1 MSSEV
6 ETSLSISEKI
16 VPRIQLAEKVVVS
29 ASTEIVRDFS
39 ASLGMTAGP
48 HLALRAFLSLTGE
61 RSEVRVDAVSTTA
74 TLITRTICGAA
85 SRMQL
90 VRRPA

>member
-6 ETSLSISEKI
+6 EISPKYFREDC
-16 VPRIQLAEKVVVS
+16 PPNLTGGEVVVS
-29 ASTEIVRDFS
+29 ASTEIIRDSS
-39 ASLGMTAGP
+39 ASLGMTADP
-48 HLALRAFLSLTGE
+48 HLALRAFLSLARE

-74 TLITRTICGAA
+74 TLITRSICGAA

-90 VRRPA
+90 VRRAA